1 METFESINDLETKAE
16 CDGVLNFVENEI
28 NEANY
33 DKITAEHEGRTADN
47 SSQTAEGALEKATA
61 GLNTINSVIAGLAE
75 GPYKEKQITEQMRLR
90 LRVRTLTQQVKDKG
104 SLSLV
109 KNELGVRKLVKTLD
123 LLIDLK
129 TQTLAKK
136 DSLPS

>member
-1 METFESINDLETKAE
+1 M
-16 CDGVLNFVENEI
+16 
-28 NEANY
+28 
-33 DKITAEHEGRTADN
+33 
-47 SSQTAEGALEKATA
+47 EKATA
-61 GLNTINSVIAGLAE
+61 GLNTVNSVISGLAE